1 MDSNDNGNG
10 KMVRRR
16 FWNGEP
22 PRCNQFALL
31 DKLTHGAATYIAAM
45 AIEDA
50 LGIGSAG
57 MNRDAVLY
65 HLRRSLGSAT
75 VDTILTEIA
84 VDKAHEKSAKELRL
98 GKAVTS

>member
-1 MDSNDNGNG
+1 MDSNG

-16 FWNGEP
+16 FWTGDPGNEHVNQYSVLDRITVDSL
-22 PRCNQFALL
+22 RCFAV
-31 DKLTHGAATYIAAM
+31 M
-45 AIEDA
+45 VIEDA
-50 LGIGSAG
+50 LGIGQG
-57 MNRDAVLY
+57 MTRDCVLY

>member
-1 MDSNDNGNG
+1 MDSNG
-10 KMVRRR
+10 KMVRRK

-31 DKLTHGAATYIAAM
+31 NKLTHGAATYIAAM

-50 LGIGSAG
+50 LGIGQG
-57 MNRDAVLY
+57 MTRDCVLY

>member
-1 MDSNDNGNG
+1 MDSNG

-16 FWNGEP
+16 FWTGDPGNEHVNQYSVLDRITVDSL
-22 PRCNQFALL
+22 RCFAV
-31 DKLTHGAATYIAAM
+31 M
-45 AIEDA
+45 VIEDA
-50 LGIGSAG
+50 LGIGLV
-57 MNRDAVLY
+57 NRDLAIY